1 MMIADLAQEL
11 YAERPQD
18 TLYHYTSL
26 NGVMGI
32 VESGSLRATD
42 IRFFNDAAEMKH
54 AADLLR
60 TVIAQREEAGTSN
73 PRLLVQLRE
82 WLSHRLTDG
91 HMLYVACF
99 TANGN
104 LLSQWR
110 SYCPTAKGVSLGFD
124 ATKVF
129 TSATQQSFQVGRCV
143 YDGEAQRKIAATIL
157 DAIEDIARERG
168 ENSDP
173 SKRHPSQSFHGVF
186 EEIEADLLRMAAL
199 LKHPAFHEEQ
209 EWRAVSS
216 VTTNYVA
223 APIEYREGR
232 SMLVPFMNFRLP
244 EADDRHLDIEHVCLG
259 PTPNVNNSMT
269 SLSRYLSKKG
279 VSPRRGLAYCQ
290 IPYRAW

>member
-1 MMIADLAQEL
+1 MIAALAQEL
-11 YAERPQD
+11 YAERQHG

-26 NGVMGI
+26 SGVMGI

-54 AADLLR
+54 TADLLR
-60 TVIAQREEAGTSN
+60 TIIAQREEAGASN
-73 PRLLVQLRE
+73 QRLLVQLRE

-110 SYCPTAKGVSLGFD
+110 SYCPTTKGVSLGFD
-124 ATKVF
+124 AEKVCN
-129 TSATQQSFQVGRCV
+129 SATRQSFRVGKCL
-143 YDGEAQRKIAATIL
+143 YDAETQLKIVATIL
-157 DAIEDIARERG
+157 DAIEHIAEERG
-168 ENSDP
+168 EDNDP
-173 SKRHPSQSFHGVF
+173 SKRHPSQSFYNVF
-186 EEIEADLLRMAAL
+186 EEIEADLLRVSAL
-199 LKHPAFHEEQ
+199 LKHPSFHEEE
-209 EWRAVSS
+209 EWRTVSS
-216 VTTNYVA
+216 VTTNYVE
-223 APIEYREGR
+223 APIEYWEGP
-232 SMLVPFMNFRLP
+232 SMLVPFMKFRLP
-244 EADDRHLDIEHVCLG
+244 EAADRPLDIEHVFLG